1 MLTASA
7 RLPERAKL
15 AGAIERH
22 ADAKAVLDRIEQAID
37 KITADRIEDRV
48 SISRAREALKI
59 AATGRSEILIAAAL
73 NEDPPDLP
81 DPDEAQVTLDA
92 AEASLDAS
100 THALRTLEDEA
111 QRARSAL
118 GLTEIALARAVKAAV
133 ASDPALATL
142 KAEYARTMARAARLW
157 RALRAVDVAVFNVV
171 ERLGGDDAEWT
182 AALARLREDPDAV
195 LPGLPPD
202 EPLDDARAG
211 GHKRAA
217 AA

>member
-1 MLTASA
+1 M
-7 RLPERAKL
+7 K
-15 AGAIERH
+15 
-22 ADAKAVLDRIEQAID
+22 D
-37 KITADRIEDRV
+37 
-48 SISRAREALKI
+48 
-59 AATGRSEILIAAAL
+59 
-73 NEDPPDLP
+73 
-81 DPDEAQVTLDA
+81 
-92 AEASLDAS
+92 
-100 THALRTLEDEA
+100 
-111 QRARSAL
+111 
-118 GLTEIALARAVKAAV
+118 AV

-157 RALRAVDVAVFNVV
+157 RALRAVDVTVFNVV

-182 AALARLREDPDAV
+182 AALARLCEDPDAP